1 MVRDLNIAGR
11 RTGLLAFTQLLD
23 STYDLLHH
31 FIHGLFLFLH
41 LPPAIPKEDQDP
53 PKSYQT

>member
-1 MVRDLNIAGR
+1 MRDPNTAEGR
-11 RTGLLAFTQLLD
+11 KGLLAFTELRD

-41 LPPAIPKEDQDP
+41 LPPAIPKEEQDP

>member
-1 MVRDLNIAGR
+1 MRDPNTAEG
-11 RTGLLAFTQLLD
+11 RTGLLAFTELRD

-41 LPPAIPKEDQDP
+41 LPPAIPKEEQDP

>member
-1 MVRDLNIAGR
+1 MRDPNTAER
-11 RTGLLAFTQLLD
+11 RTRLLAFTERLD

-31 FIHGLFLFLH
+31 VIHGLFLFLH
-41 LPPAIPKEDQDP
+41 LPPAIPKEEQDP

>member
-1 MVRDLNIAGR
+1 MRDLNAAER
-11 RTGLLAFTQLLD
+11 RTVLPGFRKLLD

-31 FIHGLFLFLH
+31 LIHGLLLFLH
-41 LPPAIPKEDQDP
+41 LPPAVPKEDQDP

>member
-1 MVRDLNIAGR
+1 MRDLNTAER
-11 RTGLLAFTQLLD
+11 RTLLPGLRKLLD

-31 FIHGLFLFLH
+31 LIHGLLLFLH
-41 LPPAIPKEDQDP
+41 LPPAVPKEDQDP